1 MVLVACAL
9 PLCGARAQ
17 RVGVALSGGAAR
29 GLAHIGVLRVLEE
42 AGVPVDVITGTSMGS
57 VIGGLYAVGYTA
69 AQLDTIV
76 RTEDWLRL
84 LTDPVDR
91 RDLAV
96 DRKFTEDHYLVTL
109 PIERGGIKL
118 PKSVVPGQRVSQLL
132 TGLTWS
138 AHPIRDFRALPIP
151 FAAVA
156 TDLETSK
163 AVVLDHGFLPDA
175 IRASMAL
182 PSVFSPVELADTSVI
197 DGGVI
202 RNLPAQDARALGADV
217 LICSDVTDPL
227 EPRDS
232 IVSLVDVLVQSVSF
246 RVWDSEAVQRSKCDV
261 LILPDVRAFSTFGF
275 ARAREVIARGEA
287 AARAAIPAITAA
299 LARGRVPRPVRP
311 ARVPLVRAESVLVTT
326 VRFDPADLVPGGFLA
341 RALGVKPGTWVS
353 RRTLDQRMSRLYATG
368 LFESVG
374 YRLDRGDLTVVLR
387 QRSGGR
393 FGGGLRYD
401 SRYKASVLL
410 SSTLG
415 RVAGGG
421 SARADAR
428 LGQQIQVG
436 AGVSQPLGDGRSLT
450 LGAVADYLRS
460 PFDLY
465 QGDHRV
471 AQARVDLAAISTSV
485 ARSAG
490 TLADATLSAKVEYA
504 RWAEEVS
511 AVASNPLYRAF
522 YSVAGVL
529 QLDSYD
535 RGLFPHS
542 GVGFRAVSEWG
553 NRLGTAAA
561 GGPFSHHVADLR
573 GYLPLARRLSLWAG
587 ATIGASGGEPPPHYQ
602 FFLGGANAY
611 YLFPDRDIA
620 FAGLR
625 TQQQRGR
632 HVQKAELGA
641 QWELAPDVFARVRWN
656 AGTVLDRWSFDPA
669 RYVQGAGA

>member
-1 MVLVACAL
+1 MKRFAIVLVACAL

-118 PKSVVPGQRVSQLL
+118 PRSVVPGQRVSQLL

-287 AARAAIPAITAA
+287 AARAAMPAITAA

-311 ARVPLVRAESVLVTT
+311 AR
-326 VRFDPADLVPGGFLA
+326 
-341 RALGVKPGTWVS
+341 
-353 RRTLDQRMSRLYATG
+353 
-368 LFESVG
+368 
-374 YRLDRGDLTVVLR
+374 
-387 QRSGGR
+387 
-393 FGGGLRYD
+393 
-401 SRYKASVLL
+401 
-410 SSTLG
+410 
-415 RVAGGG
+415 
-421 SARADAR
+421 SAR
-428 LGQQIQVG
+428 
-436 AGVSQPLGDGRSLT
+436 
-450 LGAVADYLRS
+450 S
-460 PFDLY
+460 P
-465 QGDHRV
+465 
-471 AQARVDLAAISTSV
+471 A
-485 ARSAG
+485 
-490 TLADATLSAKVEYA
+490 
-504 RWAEEVS
+504 
-511 AVASNPLYRAF
+511 
-522 YSVAGVL
+522 
-529 QLDSYD
+529 
-535 RGLFPHS
+535 
-542 GVGFRAVSEWG
+542 
-553 NRLGTAAA
+553 
-561 GGPFSHHVADLR
+561 
-573 GYLPLARRLSLWAG
+573 
-587 ATIGASGGEPPPHYQ
+587 
-602 FFLGGANAY
+602 
-611 YLFPDRDIA
+611 
-620 FAGLR
+620 
-625 TQQQRGR
+625 
-632 HVQKAELGA
+632 
-641 QWELAPDVFARVRWN
+641 
-656 AGTVLDRWSFDPA
+656 
-669 RYVQGAGA
+669 

>member
-1 MVLVACAL
+1 
-9 PLCGARAQ
+9 
-17 RVGVALSGGAAR
+17 
-29 GLAHIGVLRVLEE
+29 
-42 AGVPVDVITGTSMGS
+42 
-57 VIGGLYAVGYTA
+57 
-69 AQLDTIV
+69 
-76 RTEDWLRL
+76 
-84 LTDPVDR
+84 
-91 RDLAV
+91 
-96 DRKFTEDHYLVTL
+96 
-109 PIERGGIKL
+109 
-118 PKSVVPGQRVSQLL
+118 
-132 TGLTWS
+132 
-138 AHPIRDFRALPIP
+138 
-151 FAAVA
+151 
-156 TDLETSK
+156 
-163 AVVLDHGFLPDA
+163 
-175 IRASMAL
+175 
-182 PSVFSPVELADTSVI
+182 
-197 DGGVI
+197 VI

-261 LILPDVRAFSTFGF
+261 LILPDVRTFSTFGF

-287 AARAAIPAITAA
+287 AARAALPAITAA
-299 LARGRVPRPVRP
+299 LARGRIPRPARP

-393 FGGGLRYD
+393 FGVGLRYD

-415 RVAGGG
+415 RVAGGV

-522 YSVAGVL
+522 YGVAGVL

-553 NRLGTAAA
+553 NRLGAAA
-561 GGPFSHHVADLR
+561 GGGPFSHHVADLR
-573 GYLPLARRLSLWAG
+573 GYLPLARRLSVWVG

-669 RYVQGAGA
+669 RYVQGAGVELGAKTFAGRLSLSASGNAHTTWPIVEIDLGYPF